1 MMKVKNIVIR
11 ILKCIVCILTGS
23 CRNKGKGGGNAETC

>member
-11 ILKCIVCILTGS
+11 ILKCLLCIFTGGF
-23 CRNKGKGGGNAETC
+23 RDKGKGGGNEASC